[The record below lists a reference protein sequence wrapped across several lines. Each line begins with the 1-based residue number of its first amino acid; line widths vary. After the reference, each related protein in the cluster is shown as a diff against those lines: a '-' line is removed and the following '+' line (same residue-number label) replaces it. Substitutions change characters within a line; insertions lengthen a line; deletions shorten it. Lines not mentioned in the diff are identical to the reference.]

1 MIKLIDQRSLN
12 LTLREMSGVSFPK
25 REKDLEEIFL
35 DNLSHEI
42 RTPLNAIIGFND
54 LLNGVAG
61 QHMSEDEKIVMK
73 NHIHKN
79 ADRLLSVMDDI
90 LDLSRME
97 KGEMRLHKTIVSL
110 MEICYKVREGVKYE
124 VREGVKLMH
133 EYPMALKDTRLYTD
147 GKRLEQIL
155 HHFLQ
160 NACEHTFKGA
170 ILLKVKS
177 FLDYESHRKML
188 ELRVSDTGEGIP
200 YDQRELLF
208 LPFRKLDGKSE
219 GLGMGLALCK
229 QLAKMLGGRVYL
241 DETYV
246 GGSSFVLEIP
256 FDEA

>member
-110 MEICYKVREGVKYE
+110 MEICYKAREGVKYE

-133 EYPMALKDTRLYTD
+133 EYPSMLKPTLPLLEAGRGFTASQASGKTQVRASHVASTSAMARNCLSSNKSKTPQKKRASTFSCGCSLFAIALK
-147 GKRLEQIL
+147 
-155 HHFLQ
+155 
-160 NACEHTFKGA
+160 
-170 ILLKVKS
+170 
-177 FLDYESHRKML
+177 
-188 ELRVSDTGEGIP
+188 
-200 YDQRELLF
+200 
-208 LPFRKLDGKSE
+208 
-219 GLGMGLALCK
+219 
-229 QLAKMLGGRVYL
+229 
-241 DETYV
+241 
-246 GGSSFVLEIP
+246 
-256 FDEA
+256 